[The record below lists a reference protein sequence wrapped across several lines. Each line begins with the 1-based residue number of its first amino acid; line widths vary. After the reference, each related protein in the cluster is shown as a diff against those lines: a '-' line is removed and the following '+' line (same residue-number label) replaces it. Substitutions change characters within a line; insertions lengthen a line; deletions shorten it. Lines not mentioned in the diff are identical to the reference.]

1 MVFAVQFFVPLKN
14 YLEINLME
22 DPIVAEV
29 RDIRKKIESENGND
43 WDKLEKYLLKNQKK
57 HKDKLYSGSPKSLPK
72 QVVL

>member
-22 DPIVAEV
+22 DLIVAEV

-43 WDKLEKYLLKNQKK
+43 WDKLEKYLLKNQKR
-57 HKDKLYSGSPKSLPK
+57 HKDKLYSGFPKSLPK
-72 QVVL
+72 QVVV